1 MSSIWSER
9 SPTLALLPVRLAAG
23 YQLLLLGLGHAA
35 AGWLTQPQLGTHAE
49 SWRIAGRGL
58 HALAPLL
65 SHVAAHGQAY
75 SRLVCVGEILIGAAL
90 LLGLFGRV
98 MAILPLL
105 ALIFLRLVAGEPL
118 SDGPLLLLAAA
129 LCSLGLGGGGRA
141 LGLDVLVRERLP
153 RWLRWLSD

>member
-1 MSSIWSER
+1 MSSPWSER

-23 YQLLLLGLGHAA
+23 YELLLLGLGHTA
-35 AGWLTQPQLGTHAE
+35 AGWLTQPQLGTHAA

-65 SHVAAHGQAY
+65 AHVAAHGQAY
-75 SRLVCVGEILIGAAL
+75 SRLVCVGELVTGAAL

-98 MAILPLL
+98 MALLPLL
-105 ALIFLRLVAGEPL
+105 GIVFLRLVAGEAL

-129 LCSLGLGGGGRA
+129 LCSLALGGGGRA
-141 LGLDVLVRERLP
+141 LGLDVLLRQRLP
-153 RWLRWLSD
+153 GWLRWLCD